1 MQLVSS
7 DFGEVLVYLIGGV
20 IFILGGML
28 TSKLLRPSRPNE
40 EKLTTYESGEDPIS
54 SAWGQFNIQ
63 FYIVA
68 LIFLL
73 FEVELVFL
81 FPWAIVFSDQQLIQ
95 ETNGVWGW
103 LAFIEMTIFVG
114 VLVLGL
120 VYVWRKGYLD
130 WVKPT
135 INKPE
140 FNGVVPTD
148 RYEAINKKYQK
159 S

>member
-7 DFGEVLVYLIGGV
+7 EFGEVLIYLIGGV

-28 TSKLLRPSRPNE
+28 TSKILRPSRPNE
-40 EKLTTYESGEDPIS
+40 EKLTTYESGEDPVS

-95 ETNGVWGW
+95 ETKGVWGW
-103 LAFIEMTIFVG
+103 LALIEMAVFVG

-120 VYVWRKGYLD
+120 AYVWRKGYLD
-130 WVKPT
+130 WVKPMVQ
-135 INKPE
+135 KPE
-140 FNGVVPTD
+140 FNGVVPSE
-148 RYEAINKKYQK
+148 RYEAINKKYK
-159 S
+159 K

>member
-1 MQLVSS
+1 MVKLVSS
-7 DFGEVLVYLIGGV
+7 GFEGVLIYLIGGV
-20 IFILGGML
+20 VFILGGML

-40 EKLTTYESGEDPIS
+40 EKLTTYESGEDPVS
-54 SAWGQFNIQ
+54 SAWGQFNLQ

-81 FPWAIVFSDQQLIQ
+81 FPWATVFSDQQLIEQ
-95 ETNGVWGW
+95 TNGVWGW
-103 LAFIEMTIFVG
+103 LAFVEMTIFVG

-120 VYVWRKGYLD
+120 AYVWRKGYLD

-135 INKPE
+135 VQRPAYK
-140 FNGVVPTD
+140 GVVPVD

-159 S
+159 

>member
-1 MQLVSS
+1 MVKLTSS
-7 DFGEVLVYLIGGV
+7 GFEGVLVYLIGGV

-40 EKLTTYESGEDPIS
+40 EKLTTYESGEDPVS
-54 SAWGQFNIQ
+54 SAWGQFNTQ

-103 LAFIEMTIFVG
+103 LAFAEMTVFVG

-120 VYVWRKGYLD
+120 AYVWRKGYLD
-130 WVKPT
+130 WEKP
-135 INKPE
+135 IVQKPM
-140 FNGVVPTD
+140 FKGIVPAE
-148 RYEAINKKYQK
+148 RYAKINKKYQ
-159 S
+159 

>member
-1 MQLVSS
+1 MKLAPSG
-7 DFGEVLVYLIGGV
+7 FEEVLIYLIGGV
-20 IFILGGML
+20 VFILGGML

-40 EKLTTYESGEDPIS
+40 EKLTTYESGEDPVGS
-54 SAWGQFNIQ
+54 SWGQFNIQ

-81 FPWAIVFSDQQLIQ
+81 FPWATVFSDQQLIN

-103 LAFIEMTIFVG
+103 LAFAEMTVFVG

-120 VYVWRKGYLD
+120 AYVWRKGYLD
-130 WVKPT
+130 WEKPLVR
-135 INKPE
+135 KPN
-140 FNGVVPTD
+140 FKGVVPTS
-148 RYEAINKKYQK
+148 RYEAINKKYQ
-159 S
+159 

>member
-7 DFGEVLVYLIGGV
+7 EFGEVLIYLIGGV

-28 TSKLLRPSRPNE
+28 TSKILRPSRPNE
-40 EKLTTYESGEDPIS
+40 EKLTTYESGEDPVS

-103 LAFIEMTIFVG
+103 LALIEMAVFVG

-120 VYVWRKGYLD
+120 AYVWRKGYLD
-130 WVKPT
+130 WVKP
-135 INKPE
+135 IVQKPE
-140 FNGVVPTD
+140 FNGVVPAE

-159 S
+159 

>member
-1 MQLVSS
+1 MSS
-7 DFGEVLVYLIGGV
+7 GFEEIVIYLIGGV

-28 TSKLLRPSRPNE
+28 TSKILRPSRPNE
-40 EKLTTYESGEDPIS
+40 EKLTTYESGEDPVS

-103 LAFIEMTIFVG
+103 LAFIEMTVFVG

-120 VYVWRKGYLD
+120 AYVWKKGYLD

-135 INKPE
+135 VQRPE
-140 FNGVVPTD
+140 FEGVVPTD
-148 RYEAINKKYQK
+148 KYEAINKKYQK
-159 S
+159 

>member
-1 MQLVSS
+1 MVKLTSS
-7 DFGEVLVYLIGGV
+7 GFEGVLVYLIGGV

-40 EKLTTYESGEDPIS
+40 EKLTTYESGEDPVS
-54 SAWGQFNIQ
+54 SAWGQFNTQ

-81 FPWAIVFSDQQLIQ
+81 FPWAVVFSDQQLIQ

-103 LAFIEMTIFVG
+103 LAFAEMTVFVG

-120 VYVWRKGYLD
+120 AYVWRKGYLD
-130 WVKPT
+130 WEKPT
-135 INKPE
+135 VQKPI
-140 FNGVVPTD
+140 FRGIVPTE
-148 RYEAINKKYQK
+148 RYEKINKKYQ
-159 S
+159 

>member
-1 MQLVSS
+1 VSS
-7 DFGEVLVYLIGGV
+7 GFEEIVIYLIGGV

-28 TSKLLRPSRPNE
+28 TSKILRPSRPNE
-40 EKLTTYESGEDPIS
+40 EKLTTYESGEDPVS

-103 LAFIEMTIFVG
+103 LAFIEMTVFVG

-120 VYVWRKGYLD
+120 AYVWKKGYLD

-135 INKPE
+135 VQRPE
-140 FNGVVPTD
+140 FEGVVPTD
-148 RYEAINKKYQK
+148 KYEAINKKYQK
-159 S
+159 

>member
-1 MQLVSS
+1 VVKLTSS
-7 DFGEVLVYLIGGV
+7 GFEGVLVYLIGGV

-40 EKLTTYESGEDPIS
+40 EKLTTYESGEDPVS
-54 SAWGQFNIQ
+54 SAWGQFNTQ

-103 LAFIEMTIFVG
+103 LAFAEMTVFVG

-120 VYVWRKGYLD
+120 AYVWRKGYLD
-130 WVKPT
+130 WEKP
-135 INKPE
+135 IVQKPM
-140 FNGVVPTD
+140 FKGIVPAE
-148 RYEAINKKYQK
+148 RYAKINKKYQ
-159 S
+159 

>member
-1 MQLVSS
+1 VQLVSS
-7 DFGEVLVYLIGGV
+7 EFGEVLIYLIGGV

-28 TSKLLRPSRPNE
+28 TSKILRPSRPNE
-40 EKLTTYESGEDPIS
+40 EKLTTYESGEDPVS

-95 ETNGVWGW
+95 ETKGVWGW
-103 LAFIEMTIFVG
+103 LALIEMAVFVG

-120 VYVWRKGYLD
+120 AYVWRKGYLD
-130 WVKPT
+130 WVKPMVQ
-135 INKPE
+135 KPE
-140 FNGVVPTD
+140 FNGVVPSE
-148 RYEAINKKYQK
+148 RYEAINKKYK
-159 S
+159 K

>member
-1 MQLVSS
+1 VQLVTSG
-7 DFGEVLVYLIGGV
+7 FEEVLIYLIGGV
-20 IFILGGML
+20 IFILGGMM

-40 EKLTTYESGEDPIS
+40 EKLTTYESGEDPMS

-103 LAFIEMTIFVG
+103 LAFTEMTIFVG
-114 VLVLGL
+114 VLALGL
-120 VYVWRKGYLD
+120 AYVWRKGYLD
-130 WVKPT
+130 WEKP
-135 INKPE
+135 IADKSE
-140 FNGVVPTD
+140 FSGVVPAD

-159 S
+159 

>member
-1 MQLVSS
+1 MSS
-7 DFGEVLVYLIGGV
+7 DFEGVLIYLIGGV
-20 IFILGGML
+20 AFILGGML
-28 TSKLLRPSRPNE
+28 TSKILRPSRPNE
-40 EKLTTYESGEDPIS
+40 EKLTTYESGEDPVS
-54 SAWGQFNIQ
+54 SAWGQFNLQ

-81 FPWAIVFSDQQLIQ
+81 FPWATVFSDQQLIE

-103 LAFIEMTIFVG
+103 LAFIEMTVFVG

-120 VYVWRKGYLD
+120 AYVWRYGYLD

-135 INKPE
+135 VQKPLYK
-140 FNGVVPTD
+140 GVVPVD

-159 S
+159 